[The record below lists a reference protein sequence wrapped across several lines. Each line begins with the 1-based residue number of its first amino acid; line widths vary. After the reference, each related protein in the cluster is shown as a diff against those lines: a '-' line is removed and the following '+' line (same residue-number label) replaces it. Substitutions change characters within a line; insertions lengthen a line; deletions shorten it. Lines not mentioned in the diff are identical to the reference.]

1 MTQTRTTQE
10 MPKLVRQVWAGH
22 VAYRVAYAAAGV
34 LSTVD
39 SAAAVGGM
47 IQPQSSDVA

>member
-22 VAYRVAYAAAGV
+22 VAYAAAVV
-34 LSTVD
+34 LSTVG
-39 SAAAVGGM
+39 SVAAVGGM